1 MATLKE
7 RKLPLAGLYCP
18 PSLLFSLNSTA
29 CGNIVAATISE
40 RRSWLRQT
48 LQALYGRCAHSVSPF
63 RGWGGEKEKSTSSWL
78 WKTECAFDQYPLF
91 ADPFLAASSPS
102 YWVHCCTIWVVLDVV
117 WWRRV
122 RRLAH
127 IHPQLSVPHK
137 CFALHTFPLFSAIT
151 LHVNSSL
158 PQSHRSFEL
167 RMKLKQS
174 PRTITSNKSSSV
186 RSSIPPVLS

>member
-63 RGWGGEKEKSTSSWL
+63 RGWGGEKEKSKRRPGYGKPSVPSTSTHCLPTLSWL
-78 WKTECAFDQYPLF
+78 PLALLIGCTAAPYGWCWTWCGGGVYGDSRTFTRNCLYPTSVL
-91 ADPFLAASSPS
+91 L
-102 YWVHCCTIWVVLDVV
+102 CTRSL
-117 WWRRV
+117 
-122 RRLAH
+122 
-127 IHPQLSVPHK
+127 
-137 CFALHTFPLFSAIT
+137 
-151 LHVNSSL
+151 SSL
-158 PQSHRSFEL
+158 RLHCTLIVRC
-167 RMKLKQS
+167 RN
-174 PRTITSNKSSSV
+174 RTV
-186 RSSIPPVLS
+186 RSNFE